1 MSKVYDAAYKLFFSN
16 QTLFRQLLET
26 FVAQDWIKQLDFS
39 QCQKLEKSFI
49 SKRYRQT
56 ESDLI
61 YQVQLRGTTAY
72 ICILLEFQ
80 STVQRFMAIRVA
92 NYVTSFYLNL
102 LDSHKK
108 IKKLPPVF
116 PIVLY
121 SGKRKWTA
129 PENTRLLITQPELI
143 GRFALDFNYFKI
155 DINELDQEKLLQ
167 AGNAVSY
174 LFLSETEYRMD
185 ILAAELGN
193 LFDKKEDKQALS
205 LILNWFEQLAVHGKI
220 EKIDFDKLN
229 RVYSS
234 KQEVDMIVDSV
245 RKYKQTA
252 FDEGKLEGKLEG
264 IQQGIQQGFQQG
276 VQQGI
281 QQGVQQGT
289 QQTKSELVRTML
301 HNQLDIALIVKITGL
316 SESEI
321 LKLKNTSSH

>member
-1 MSKVYDAAYKLFFSN
+1 VS
-16 QTLFRQLLET
+16 
-26 FVAQDWIKQLDFS
+26 
-39 QCQKLEKSFI
+39 
-49 SKRYRQT
+49 
-56 ESDLI
+56 
-61 YQVQLRGTTAY
+61 
-72 ICILLEFQ
+72 
-80 STVQRFMAIRVA
+80 
-92 NYVTSFYLNL
+92 SFYLNL
-102 LDSHKK
+102 LDSRKK

-129 PENTRLLITQPELI
+129 PDNTRLLITQPELI
-143 GRFALDFNYFKI
+143 GRFALDFSYFKI
-155 DINELDQEKLLQ
+155 NINELDQAKLLQ
-167 AGNAVSY
+167 AGNAISY
-174 LFLSETEYRMD
+174 LFLSETQYRMD
-185 ILAAELGN
+185 ILAVELGK

-220 EKIDFDKLN
+220 EKIDFEKLN

-252 FDEGKLEGKLEG
+252 FDEGKLEGIFEGKLEG
-264 IQQGIQQGFQQG
+264 IQLGF
-276 VQQGI
+276 

-289 QQTKSELVRTML
+289 QQTKLEVVRTML
-301 HNQLDIALIVKITGL
+301 HERLDIALIAKITGL

>member
-1 MSKVYDAAYKLFFSN
+1 
-16 QTLFRQLLET
+16 
-26 FVAQDWIKQLDFS
+26 
-39 QCQKLEKSFI
+39 LEKSFI

-56 ESDLI
+56 ESDLV
-61 YQVQLRGTTAY
+61 YQVQLRDTTAY
-72 ICILLEFQ
+72 IYILLEFQ
-80 STVQRFMAIRVA
+80 STVQRFMAVRVA
-92 NYVTSFYLNL
+92 NYVSSFYLNL
-102 LDSHKK
+102 LDSRKK

-129 PENTRLLITQPELI
+129 PDNTRLLITQPELI
-143 GRFALDFNYFKI
+143 GRFALDFSYFKI
-155 DINELDQEKLLQ
+155 NINELDQAKLLQ
-167 AGNAVSY
+167 AGNAISY
-174 LFLSETEYRMD
+174 LFLSETQYRMD
-185 ILAAELGN
+185 ILAVELGK

-220 EKIDFDKLN
+220 EKIDFEKLN

-252 FDEGKLEGKLEG
+252 FDEGKLEGIFEGKLEG
-264 IQQGIQQGFQQG
+264 IQLGF
-276 VQQGI
+276 

-289 QQTKSELVRTML
+289 QQTKLEVVRTML
-301 HNQLDIALIVKITGL
+301 HERLDIALIAKITGL

>member
-1 MSKVYDAAYKLFFSN
+1 M
-16 QTLFRQLLET
+16 
-26 FVAQDWIKQLDFS
+26 DFS

-56 ESDLI
+56 ESDLV
-61 YQVQLRGTTAY
+61 YQVQLRDTTAY
-72 ICILLEFQ
+72 IYILLEFQ
-80 STVQRFMAIRVA
+80 STVQRFMAVRVA
-92 NYVTSFYLNL
+92 NYVSSFYLNL
-102 LDSHKK
+102 LDSRKK

-129 PENTRLLITQPELI
+129 PDNTRLLITQPELI
-143 GRFALDFNYFKI
+143 GRFALDFSYFKI
-155 DINELDQEKLLQ
+155 NINELDQAKLLQ
-167 AGNAVSY
+167 AGNAISY
-174 LFLSETEYRMD
+174 LFLSETQYRMD
-185 ILAAELGN
+185 ILAVELGK

-220 EKIDFDKLN
+220 EKIDFEKLN

-252 FDEGKLEGKLEG
+252 FDEGKLEGIFEGKLEG
-264 IQQGIQQGFQQG
+264 IQLGF
-276 VQQGI
+276 

-289 QQTKSELVRTML
+289 QQTKLEVVRTML
-301 HNQLDIALIVKITGL
+301 HERLDIALIAKITGL

>member
-1 MSKVYDAAYKLFFSN
+1 
-16 QTLFRQLLET
+16 
-26 FVAQDWIKQLDFS
+26 
-39 QCQKLEKSFI
+39 
-49 SKRYRQT
+49 
-56 ESDLI
+56 
-61 YQVQLRGTTAY
+61 
-72 ICILLEFQ
+72 
-80 STVQRFMAIRVA
+80 
-92 NYVTSFYLNL
+92 
-102 LDSHKK
+102 
-108 IKKLPPVF
+108 
-116 PIVLY
+116 VLY

-143 GRFALDFNYFKI
+143 GWFALDFNYFKI

-185 ILAAELGN
+185 ILAAELSN

-252 FDEGKLEGKLEG
+252 FEEGILEGKAEGRLEG
-264 IQQGIQQGFQQG
+264 
-276 VQQGI
+276 
-281 QQGVQQGT
+281 
-289 QQTKSELVRTML
+289 ELEEKLKVARLML
-301 HNQLDIALIVKITGL
+301 HDQMDISLITKFTGL